1 MALME
6 GHLLKFRP
14 IYGFYGQKIG
24 KFLETSIFNR
34 QLLLFA
40 IDSRTFQIFI
50 TFWNFLEYPF
60 KRKRRFQSIQFSK
73 KISLLLDFGIIFFVE
88 ILLKYGRL

>member
-1 MALME
+1 MALTE

-50 TFWNFLEYPF
+50 TFWNFFEYPF
-60 KRKRRFQSIQFSK
+60 KERGESKAFNFQK
-73 KISLLLDFGIIFFVE
+73 KFLFFLPVA
-88 ILLKYGRL
+88 